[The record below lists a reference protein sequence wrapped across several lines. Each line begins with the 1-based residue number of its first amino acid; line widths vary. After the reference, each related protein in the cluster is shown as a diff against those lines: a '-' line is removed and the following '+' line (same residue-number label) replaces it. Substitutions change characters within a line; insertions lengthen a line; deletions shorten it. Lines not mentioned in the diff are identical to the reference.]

1 MNCDGQ
7 LQIHDDL
14 GLGYL
19 DVSVLKNVFRMC
31 VCVCVRVLLNL
42 FHRISDPYF
51 VLGTVFYAK
60 VSLEVHLVQ
69 PLQELRAGV
78 LPVEPAAMTASPSAR
93 KPRKPRPRSG
103 KQTANSRG
111 LVLGWLAGSAVS
123 KPNFAR
129 KYAFESSRRDLHN
142 ALLCTT
148 LQSQFFAKI
157 LPKVQVR

>member
-7 LQIHDDL
+7 LQIHNDL

-69 PLQELRAGV
+69 PLHELRAV
-78 LPVEPAAMTASPSAR
+78 IFPVEPAAMTASPSAR

-111 LVLGWLAGSAVS
+111 LVLGCI
-123 KPNFAR
+123 
-129 KYAFESSRRDLHN
+129 E
-142 ALLCTT
+142 
-148 LQSQFFAKI
+148 AKFYKKI
-157 LPKVQVR
+157 CV